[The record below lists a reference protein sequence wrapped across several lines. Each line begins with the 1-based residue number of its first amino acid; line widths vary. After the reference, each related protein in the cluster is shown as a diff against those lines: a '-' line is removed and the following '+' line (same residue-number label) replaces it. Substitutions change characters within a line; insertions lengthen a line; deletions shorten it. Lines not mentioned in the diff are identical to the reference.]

1 MILRRS
7 SMKKLRLSDLF
18 HLTGLIIQPLAEM
31 VLKIKSFEKIMNIIV
46 SMFSAMRF
54 DCLVPF
60 LY

>member
-1 MILRRS
+1 
-7 SMKKLRLSDLF
+7 MKKLRLSDLF

-46 SMFSAMRF
+46 SMLSAMRF
-54 DCLVPF
+54 DCSVPF